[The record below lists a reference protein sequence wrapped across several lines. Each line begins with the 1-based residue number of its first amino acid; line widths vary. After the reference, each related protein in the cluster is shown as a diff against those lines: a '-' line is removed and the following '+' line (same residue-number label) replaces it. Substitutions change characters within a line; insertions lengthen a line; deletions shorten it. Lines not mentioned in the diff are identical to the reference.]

1 MVMELLSSNKKGIK
15 MKNILSLII
24 ALVLLMSLADAKA
37 KEANEPNA
45 VSAAKI
51 VIGGTGDSQE
61 LLRALTA
68 AFMKTQGGCKIEV
81 PDSVG
86 SSKGIKAVASGQ
98 IDLARVARLLNE
110 EEKKSGLT
118 YLLFAK
124 SPIVF
129 AVHPSV
135 EDINN
140 ITTEQILGI
149 YSGKIT
155 DWSQLGT
162 KAGKIY
168 PLTRESGDSSL
179 SVLNIKLPG
188 FAEINNPAAKVVYTT
203 PANVAALEGHK
214 NTIGFVPL
222 SAIVGAQLRVL
233 KVNGVYPSVENIHD
247 GKYELFVPFG
257 IVYKEKPKELT
268 QKFIDFIYSKDGQKM
283 ITAMGAIPAR

>member
-1 MVMELLSSNKKGIK
+1 MRKITV
-15 MKNILSLII
+15 II
-24 ALVLLMSLADAKA
+24 TALVLLVSFAAA
-37 KEANEPNA
+37 KEKELNEPNT

-61 LLRALTA
+61 LLRALAA

-86 SSKGIKAVASGQ
+86 SSKGIKAVTSGQ
-98 IDLARVARLLNE
+98 IDLARVARPLKE
-110 EEKKSGLT
+110 DEKKLGLT

-155 DWSQLGT
+155 DWSRLGA

-168 PLTRESGDSSL
+168 PLTREASDSSL

-188 FAEINNPAAKVVYTT
+188 FADINNPTAKVVYTT
-203 PANVAALEGHK
+203 PANVAALEGHQ

-222 SAIVGAQLRVL
+222 SAIVGTQLRIL

-247 GKYELFVPFG
+247 GKYDIFVFFG
-257 IVYKEKPKELT
+257 IVYKEKPKELAR
-268 QKFIDFIYSKDGQKM
+268 KFIDFIYSKDGRKI
-283 ITAMGAIPAR
+283 ITATGAVPAR